1 MDILIRII
9 LISFFLLSAS
19 CNPQNTVELSN
30 IENDNFESVEI
41 DLINSGNSKLSFL
54 ALGDSYTIGEGV
66 NENERWPNQ
75 FVEVAYENGLDFE
88 KPEIIAET
96 GWKTFDLLNA
106 ISHTNF
112 TQKYDYVSLL
122 IGVNNQFNSRSID
135 EFEEDLNKLIDKMNS
150 LKKSNGN
157 IIIISIPDW
166 GYTPFGNSY
175 NREEISSEINL
186 FNNSLITFAN
196 SYGLKYVDV
205 TEISRRALNESNLLA
220 SDNLHPSGLM
230 YLEWAKK
237 IYETWDRLEKLAKK
251 LDLKDKLKKFK
262 SEFIYPDDK
271 LYFDGILLVYYQK
284 N

>member
-1 MDILIRII
+1 MNIFLKNTLIFI
-9 LISFFLLSAS
+9 FLLTIS
-19 CNPQNTVELSN
+19 CNPQNTSENDVGYSN
-30 IENDNFESVEI
+30 IENDNFELNEI
-41 DLINSGNSKLSFL
+41 DKVNSNTSKLSFL

-75 FVEVAYENGLDFE
+75 FVEIANENGLEIE
-88 KPEIIAET
+88 KPEIIAQT
-96 GWKTFDLLNA
+96 GWKTYDLLNA
-106 ISHTNF
+106 ISQTNF

-135 EFEEDLNKLIDKMNS
+135 EFKEDLNKILDKINS
-150 LKKSNGN
+150 LKKNNGN

-175 NREEISSEINL
+175 NRESISSEINL
-186 FNNSLITFAN
+186 FNNNLINFAN
-196 SYGLKYVDV
+196 FNGLKYVDV

-237 IYETWDRLEKLAKK
+237 IYETWID
-251 LDLKDKLKKFK
+251 
-262 SEFIYPDDK
+262 
-271 LYFDGILLVYYQK
+271 
-284 N
+284 

>member
-9 LISFFLLSAS
+9 LISFFLLSVS

-54 ALGDSYTIGEGV
+54 ALGDSYTIGDGV

-106 ISHTNF
+106 ISQTNF

-135 EFEEDLNKLIDKMNS
+135 EFEEDLNKLMDKMNS

-157 IIIISIPDW
+157 IIIVSIPDW

-175 NREEISSEINL
+175 NREVISSEINL
-186 FNNSLITFAN
+186 FNNSLINFAN
-196 SYGLKYVDV
+196 SNGLKYVDV

-237 IYETWDRLEKLAKK
+237 IYETWID
-251 LDLKDKLKKFK
+251 
-262 SEFIYPDDK
+262 
-271 LYFDGILLVYYQK
+271 
-284 N
+284 

>member
-9 LISFFLLSAS
+9 LISFFLLSVS

-41 DLINSGNSKLSFL
+41 DLINSGDSKLSFL

-66 NENERWPNQ
+66 NENERWPNL

-106 ISHTNF
+106 ISQTNF

-135 EFEEDLNKLIDKMNS
+135 EFEEDLNKLMDKMNS

-175 NREEISSEINL
+175 NREKISSEINL

-237 IYETWDRLEKLAKK
+237 IYETWID
-251 LDLKDKLKKFK
+251 
-262 SEFIYPDDK
+262 
-271 LYFDGILLVYYQK
+271 
-284 N
+284 

>member
-1 MDILIRII
+1 MDIFLRSI
-9 LISFFLLSAS
+9 LISNFLLSVS
-19 CNPQNTVELSN
+19 CNLENTVENNIEYSI
-30 IENDNFESVEI
+30 IENDNYESNEI
-41 DLINSGNSKLSFL
+41 DLINSSNSKFSFL

-75 FVEVAYENGLDFE
+75 FIEVAYENGLDFA
-88 KPEIIAET
+88 KPKIVAET
-96 GWKTFDLLNA
+96 GWKTYDLLNA
-106 ISHTNF
+106 ISQTNF

-135 EFEEDLNKLIDKMNS
+135 EFEEDLSKLMDKMNS

-175 NREEISSEINL
+175 NREKISSEINL

-205 TEISRRALNESNLLA
+205 TEISRRAINESNLLA

-237 IYETWDRLEKLAKK
+237 IYETWID
-251 LDLKDKLKKFK
+251 
-262 SEFIYPDDK
+262 
-271 LYFDGILLVYYQK
+271 
-284 N
+284 

>member
-9 LISFFLLSAS
+9 LISFFLLSVS

-106 ISHTNF
+106 IGQTNF

-230 YLEWAKK
+230 YLEWAIK
-237 IYETWDRLEKLAKK
+237 IYEFWID
-251 LDLKDKLKKFK
+251 
-262 SEFIYPDDK
+262 
-271 LYFDGILLVYYQK
+271 
-284 N
+284 

>member
-9 LISFFLLSAS
+9 LISFFLLSVS

-41 DLINSGNSKLSFL
+41 DLINSGDSKLSFL

-106 ISHTNF
+106 ISQTNF

-135 EFEEDLNKLIDKMNS
+135 EFEEDLNKLMDKMNS

-175 NREEISSEINL
+175 NREKISSEINL

-205 TEISRRALNESNLLA
+205 TEISRRAINESNLLT

-237 IYETWDRLEKLAKK
+237 IYETWID
-251 LDLKDKLKKFK
+251 
-262 SEFIYPDDK
+262 
-271 LYFDGILLVYYQK
+271 
-284 N
+284 

>member
-1 MDILIRII
+1 MDIFIRSI
-9 LISFFLLSAS
+9 LVSIFLLSLS
-19 CNPQNTVELSN
+19 CNPQNTAENDINYSI
-30 IENDNFESVEI
+30 IENENFESNEI
-41 DLINSGNSKLSFL
+41 DLINSSISKFSFL

-96 GWKTFDLLNA
+96 GWKTYDLLNA
-106 ISHTNF
+106 ISQTNF

-122 IGVNNQFNSRSID
+122 IGVNNQFNSRPID
-135 EFEEDLNKLIDKMNS
+135 EFEEDLNKLMDKMNS

-157 IIIISIPDW
+157 IIIVSISDW

-186 FNNSLITFAN
+186 FNNSLMTFAN
-196 SYGLKYVDV
+196 SYGLKYVDI

-237 IYETWDRLEKLAKK
+237 IYETWID
-251 LDLKDKLKKFK
+251 
-262 SEFIYPDDK
+262 
-271 LYFDGILLVYYQK
+271 
-284 N
+284 

>member
-9 LISFFLLSAS
+9 LISFFLLSVS

-41 DLINSGNSKLSFL
+41 DLINSGDSKLSFL

-106 ISHTNF
+106 ISQTNF

-135 EFEEDLNKLIDKMNS
+135 EFEEDLNKLMDKMNS

-175 NREEISSEINL
+175 NREKISSEINL

-196 SYGLKYVDV
+196 SYRLKYVDV

-237 IYETWDRLEKLAKK
+237 IYETWID
-251 LDLKDKLKKFK
+251 
-262 SEFIYPDDK
+262 
-271 LYFDGILLVYYQK
+271 
-284 N
+284 